1 MHIPD
6 GYLGPQTYLP
16 LYGVS
21 IGFWAIAQK
30 KLKKQLSLKHVPYLA
45 MAAAFSFL
53 IMMFNIPIPG
63 GTTGHAVGAG
73 IIAILLGPWTAVL
86 AVSVVLIIQALLF
99 GDGGITAV
107 GANCFNMAVV
117 MPFVSYWIFKLIK
130 GKTAG
135 GVRLAVAA
143 FLAGYLGLVVAA
155 LFTAV
160 EFGIQP
166 MIATGANGRP
176 LYAPY
181 PLSIAVPA
189 MVLEH
194 LFPFGIVEGLVTMLL
209 LKYFLKHEPD
219 LVYAVLDP
227 STNK

>member
-1 MHIPD
+1 
-6 GYLGPQTYLP
+6 
-16 LYGVS
+16 
-21 IGFWAIAQK
+21 
-30 KLKKQLSLKHVPYLA
+30 
-45 MAAAFSFL
+45 
-53 IMMFNIPIPG
+53 
-63 GTTGHAVGAG
+63 
-73 IIAILLGPWTAVL
+73 
-86 AVSVVLIIQALLF
+86 
-99 GDGGITAV
+99 
-107 GANCFNMAVV
+107 MAVV

-130 GKTAG
+130 GKKAG
-135 GVRLAVAA
+135 GARLAVAA

-209 LKYFLKHEPD
+209 LKYFLKHEPE

>member
-1 MHIPD
+1 
-6 GYLGPQTYLP
+6 
-16 LYGVS
+16 
-21 IGFWAIAQK
+21 
-30 KLKKQLSLKHVPYLA
+30 

-99 GDGGITAV
+99 GDGGITAI
-107 GANCFNMAVV
+107 GANCFNMAGA
-117 MPFVSYWIFKLIK
+117 MPFVSYWIFKLIR
-130 GKTAG
+130 GKTVSGA
-135 GVRLAVAA
+135 RLAVAA
-143 FLAGYLGLVVAA
+143 FLAGYLGLVIAA
-155 LFTAV
+155 LLTAV

-166 MIATGANGRP
+166 LIATGTNGRP

-181 PLSIAVPA
+181 PLSVAVPA

-194 LFPFGIVEGLVTMLL
+194 LFPFGIIEGLVTMLL

-219 LVYAVLDP
+219 LVYALSDP
-227 STNK
+227 SKAR